1 MNKRIAELSL
11 LALIAFGTAVL
22 SRAESVEIKRDGDH
36 INGLI
41 GGHPFTSYYFGAAT
55 AKPYLFPSR
64 SALPMRIV
72 ERKRHAHN
80 YGGRRA

>member
-1 MNKRIAELSL
+1 MNKRIAELSP
-11 LALIAFGTAVL
+11 LALIAFGTAVP

-41 GGHPFTSYYFGAAT
+41 DGHLFTSYYFGAAT
-55 AKPYLFPSR
+55 AKPYLFPLR
-64 SALPMRIV
+64 SALAMRTV

-80 YGGRRA
+80 YRGRRA